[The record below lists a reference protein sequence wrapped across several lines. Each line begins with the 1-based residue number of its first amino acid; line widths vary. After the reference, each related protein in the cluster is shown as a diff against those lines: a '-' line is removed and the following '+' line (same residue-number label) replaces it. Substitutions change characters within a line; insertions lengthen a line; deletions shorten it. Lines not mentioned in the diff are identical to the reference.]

1 MDYTPVKIKISREIE
16 TVKEISRQHKEAV
29 LRARELCK
37 ELEEYVIKV
46 LASNDERFR
55 AIIVAGGMVVG
66 CSTPEWSPQ
75 ITLHIC
81 NSKVLY
87 VGNRNF
93 LVTKSKTS
101 SYGQVYAYDIAEG
114 KLPFDGEKLL
124 DMCDKLTEQ
133 LGVPV
138 KVCETEVIHKIEGDP
153 RSYGEVCLVYGTN
166 SIVNS
171 GIIEYRGWDI
181 HDNWVVVRNKGGQH
195 FYFGTGGHGQG
206 YTHHIPP
213 GGDYSF
219 AKKFFNGKSV
229 FVSETVFSYFPD

>member
-1 MDYTPVKIKISREIE
+1 MDYTPVKMRISREIE

-93 LVTKSKTS
+93 VVTKSKTS
-101 SYGQVYAYDIAEG
+101 SYGH
-114 KLPFDGEKLL
+114 LEKF
-124 DMCDKLTEQ
+124 EFRA
-133 LGVPV
+133 G
-138 KVCETEVIHKIEGDP
+138 
-153 RSYGEVCLVYGTN
+153 
-166 SIVNS
+166 
-171 GIIEYRGWDI
+171 
-181 HDNWVVVRNKGGQH
+181 
-195 FYFGTGGHGQG
+195 
-206 YTHHIPP
+206 
-213 GGDYSF
+213 
-219 AKKFFNGKSV
+219 
-229 FVSETVFSYFPD
+229 